1 MSVRSHISLVTFL
14 LVLGL
19 ILGGFAGYLES
30 VLRPA
35 TADQTARSAVLID
48 VTLLY
53 AVLWGGVGLAI
64 GLVAWAAALIRGAHG
79 GPAKRRIFYGSLL
92 FALLALA
99 LAAAYWNARLR
110 FPVLSAESLLFTAGL
125 TFAGGLLWWLL
136 VRLSWRALQSRAR
149 SRRAAPLLA
158 GSALCL
164 VALVAFTALL
174 ARESRPDRGDPV
186 PPRKGGT
193 SVLLLVVDALR
204 ADHLG
209 CYGYPRPTSPN
220 IDALA
225 AQGALFVSAYA
236 HGSRT
241 KESTACLLTSEHPAA
256 VNLFRHADILPEGH
270 TTLMQEMKEL
280 GYRTAV
286 VSANALVSP
295 GLGFGRGVDAF
306 FCLGSIPEG
315 ERTLLISG
323 IQTVCRHAPGLSWL
337 AGVVGRL
344 VGLLPT
350 RGNTRP
356 LDKGSADSLNAAL
369 LSWLDED
376 PATDC
381 FAYVHYMEP
390 HVPYAPPPP
399 YDQLFDPDYDG
410 PRVTVHPYS
419 PLLLLPFIEG
429 QPLPEEQRRNM
440 VAQYDGSI
448 ACFDAALGRLLER
461 LRSRGLM
468 EDTLIIITADHG
480 EEFYEHRGW
489 GHGQSLFDELI
500 RVPLIVT
507 CPEHVE
513 PGSVIDATARHVDV
527 VPTVLEAVGVERSL
541 DAPAH
546 EGRSLWPTITAG
558 VDPGAELPVLA
569 EVHRAG
575 HHARALKV
583 GDWKVIQ
590 TTFGDR
596 QAVMLFDLSVDPS
609 ERDDLSDERPR
620 LRDSML
626 ARLRRMHEASLA
638 RKEEVRVQVF
648 DEATRERLEALGYVE

>member
-1 MSVRSHISLVTFL
+1 
-14 LVLGL
+14 
-19 ILGGFAGYLES
+19 
-30 VLRPA
+30 
-35 TADQTARSAVLID
+35 
-48 VTLLY
+48 
-53 AVLWGGVGLAI
+53 
-64 GLVAWAAALIRGAHG
+64 
-79 GPAKRRIFYGSLL
+79 
-92 FALLALA
+92 
-99 LAAAYWNARLR
+99 
-110 FPVLSAESLLFTAGL
+110 
-125 TFAGGLLWWLL
+125 
-136 VRLSWRALQSRAR
+136 
-149 SRRAAPLLA
+149 
-158 GSALCL
+158 
-164 VALVAFTALL
+164 
-174 ARESRPDRGDPV
+174 
-186 PPRKGGT
+186 
-193 SVLLLVVDALR
+193 
-204 ADHLG
+204 
-209 CYGYPRPTSPN
+209 
-220 IDALA
+220 
-225 AQGALFVSAYA
+225 
-236 HGSRT
+236 
-241 KESTACLLTSEHPAA
+241 
-256 VNLFRHADILPEGH
+256 
-270 TTLMQEMKEL
+270 
-280 GYRTAV
+280 
-286 VSANALVSP
+286 
-295 GLGFGRGVDAF
+295 
-306 FCLGSIPEG
+306 LGSIPEG